1 MKKIFVAIYCLLLI
15 VCGILYFKDRGLP
28 SYIKKLHLFNSHQ
41 LIKSSSYAEFTA
53 DIYQINDKLII
64 EVYSDRKDLHHLKTS
79 LTEFDNSLKSENLDV
94 VWEESYLTGVRIDD
108 TLMVVP
114 EDLLDDSD
122 NEDSSVILSNERIVS
137 IQILEKHLT
146 ESKEI
151 YSDSLPHITFLPDF

>member
-15 VCGILYFKDRGLP
+15 VFAILSFKDRGLP

-64 EVYSDRKDLHHLKTS
+64 EVYSDRKDLHHIKTS
-79 LTEFDNSLKSENLDV
+79 LPGFDNSFNSDNFEII
-94 VWEESYLTGVRIDD
+94 WEETYLTGVRIDD

-114 EDLLDDSD
+114 EDLLDSSE
-122 NEDSSVILSNERIVS
+122 NEDSTDILSNERIVS